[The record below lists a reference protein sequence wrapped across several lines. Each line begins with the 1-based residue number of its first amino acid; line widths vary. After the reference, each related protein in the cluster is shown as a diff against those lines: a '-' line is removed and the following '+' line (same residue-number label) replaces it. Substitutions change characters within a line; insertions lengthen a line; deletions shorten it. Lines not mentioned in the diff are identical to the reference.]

1 MYVRLKRGGSAQAP
15 HDYLQIVEG
24 YRQDG
29 RVKQR
34 VIANLGRLDELL
46 RGGALDGLVTSLARF
61 SEHLR
66 VLDLAGMPDIT
77 RGVDKLWGPTL
88 VFQRL
93 WAEAGL
99 PQILGQLTVGR
110 HFGFAVERICFALAL
125 QRLLEPG
132 SDLAGEDWMR
142 SVVGLEA
149 ISRQHL
155 YRTCRFLAEHKVR
168 IEQALFARHRTLF
181 DDTVDLVFFDT
192 TSTYFEGGA
201 SPLRRY
207 GHSKDHRPDRVQ
219 IVVGVVMSRQGWPLA
234 CEVYRGNQADVTMVE
249 SLIKLVQGRL
259 SLGRVI
265 LVLDR
270 GFTSQDNVAAIAAS
284 GLDYIVGVR
293 LRRVKEIREVVLTQT
308 EPYQEVSDKLKVKEV
323 KVGAK
328 RYIVC
333 LNPAEAIRDKEERTK
348 LLAELSERLSQ
359 RGAKSLLANRGYA
372 KYLQVAPDAVKIN
385 SAAAENEA
393 RFDGIYV
400 LETNT
405 VLGTV
410 AAAQAYKNLWQVE
423 RAFRDLKSP
432 LEIRPIFHQSDANV
446 IGHVFGAFLALRLK
460 TALQKKLTQAGLKLP
475 WDRVL
480 NDLSSLKAMRLTLE
494 GKDYTIRT
502 DLERD
507 CYRILQAV
515 GVRPPPRVQQKPNV
529 VP

>member
-1 MYVRLKRGGSAQAP
+1 MYARTKRGGSRQAP
-15 HDYLQIVEG
+15 HDYLQVVEG
-24 YRQDG
+24 YRQEG

-46 RGGALDGLVTSLARF
+46 RGGSLDGLVTSLVRF
-61 SEHLR
+61 SERLK
-66 VLDLAGMPDIT
+66 VLNLARTPDIT
-77 RGVDKLWGPTL
+77 RGEDKLWGPTL
-88 VFQRL
+88 VFRRL

-99 PQILGQLTVGR
+99 PQILGELTVGR
-110 HFGFAVERICFALAL
+110 HFQFDIAQVCFALAL
-125 QRLLEPG
+125 QRLIKPD

-142 SVVGLEA
+142 LVVGLEG

-168 IEQALFARHRTLF
+168 IEQELFARHRTLF

-192 TSTYFEGGA
+192 TSTYFEGRA
-201 SPLRRY
+201 SALRRY
-207 GHSKDHRPDRVQ
+207 GHSKAHRPDRVQ

-270 GFTSQDNVAAIAAS
+270 GFTSQDNVAAIVAS
-284 GLDYIVGVR
+284 GLDYILGVR
-293 LRRVKEIREVVLTQT
+293 LRRVKEIREEVLTQT
-308 EPYQEVSDKLKVKEV
+308 GPYQEVTENLQVKEV

-333 LNPAEAIRDKEERTK
+333 LNPAEAIRDKEERAK
-348 LLAELSERLSQ
+348 LLAALSERLSK

-372 KYLQVAPDAVKIN
+372 KYLQVEPEVVKIN
-385 SAAAENEA
+385 PEAAEAEA
-393 RFDGIYV
+393 RYDGIYV

-405 VLGTV
+405 ALGT
-410 AAAQAYKNLWQVE
+410 AEAAQAYKNLWQVE

-432 LEIRPIFHQSDANV
+432 LEIRPIFHQSDENV
-446 IGHVFGAFLALRLK
+446 VGHVFGAFLALRLK
-460 TALQKKLTQAGLKLP
+460 TALQKKLVQAGMKLP
-475 WDRVL
+475 WNRVL
-480 NDLSSLKAMRLTLE
+480 NDLSSLKALRLTLD

-502 DLERD
+502 DLQRD
-507 CYRILQAV
+507 CHRILQAV
-515 GVRPPPRVQQKPNV
+515 GIRPPPRVQRSE
-529 VP
+529 